1 MSTGT
6 EVSGGQER
14 DSADLARFGYKQE
27 LKRSL
32 GLFSSFAVAFSY
44 ISPSTGI
51 FTLFAL
57 GLTTLGGVFIW
68 TWPVVALGQFLVA
81 LNFAEV
87 SSHYPI
93 AGSVFQWT
101 KYLASRAY
109 SWFTGWI
116 YLFAGILTV
125 TAVVATLPL
134 ALIPAL
140 NGLGWKSLNPL
151 SLNTQLVV
159 ALITLVVITILNIY
173 GVRLV
178 SIINNTGVV
187 FEILGMFVFAIVL
200 LAFHNHQGF
209 HVVTNSAGFRV
220 EPASFLAAM
229 FMSLFVIYGFDTAST
244 LSEETKDP
252 RRAAPKAVLYS
263 VIGAFIIGG
272 VFLLGALVAI
282 PNLKT
287 ATSGLGWN
295 PAQIIEANFSTGF
308 ATLYLF
314 VVSAAIFVCCLSI
327 MAATIRLCF
336 GMSRDNQLPG
346 SKFLS
351 RVSPRLHTPVWSCI
365 AVAAIAAI
373 PFYQYSG
380 VAIIAIAATGMIYLS
395 YFLGNLVIMRAR
407 ARGWPRTRA
416 PFRLGRWGI
425 LVNIVALLYG
435 GAMLVNFA
443 WPRASQQPQAQ
454 PDRRAAQAELPGRDP
469 DPVDRGGLHRADR
482 GHLLPDRGPDQGVR
496 AGDRAAR
503 GRPGRGR
510 PRAVPGRLP
519 SLGHGPAAGTGQPGT
534 GSRGA
539 GAAASAPRCAPA
551 PGSRRRSCAGRAPPC
566 TGRSRTGWRARSRP
580 ARWCRATG
588 CRPSTTWPRG
598 SGSAG

>member
-14 DSADLARFGYKQE
+14 DSADLAGFGYNQE

-57 GLTTLGGVFIW
+57 GLTTIGGVFIW
-68 TWPVVALGQFLVA
+68 TWPVVALGQFIVA

-87 SSHYPI
+87 SSHYPV

-101 KYLASRAY
+101 KYLASRTY
-109 SWFTGWI
+109 SWFTGWT

-140 NGLGWKSLNPL
+140 NGLGWHSLNAG

-178 SIINNTGVV
+178 SIINNTGVL
-187 FEILGMFVFAIVL
+187 FEILGMFVFALVL

-209 HVVTNSAGFRV
+209 HVVTNSAGFHV
-220 EPASFLAAM
+220 TGSTFLAAM

-244 LSEETKDP
+244 LAEETKDP
-252 RRAAPKAVLYS
+252 RRAAPKAVLFS
-263 VIGAFIIGG
+263 VVGAFIIGG
-272 VFLLGALVAI
+272 VFLLGVLVAI
-282 PNLKT
+282 PNLGT
-287 ATSGLGWN
+287 AVKDDYG

-308 ATLYLF
+308 ATVYLL

-327 MAATIRLCF
+327 LAATIRLCF

-346 SKFLS
+346 SKYLS
-351 RVSPRLHTPVWSCI
+351 RVSPRLHTPVWSCV
-365 AVAAIAAI
+365 AVAAISAI
-373 PFYQYSG
+373 PFWQYSG
-380 VAIIAIAATGMIYLS
+380 AGIIAIAATGMIYLS
-395 YFLGNLVIMRAR
+395 YFLGNIVIMRAR
-407 ARGWPRTRA
+407 ARGWPKRRA
-416 PFRLGRWGI
+416 PFRLGRWGL

-443 WPRASQQPQAQ
+443 WPRAASNPKPNQTSGLLHLNFLDGVPILWTVVVFIVLIGAIYYLIVGRTKAFAPVTVPSEEDSVAQ
-454 PDRRAAQAELPGRDP
+454 PA
-469 DPVDRGGLHRADR
+469 GG
-482 GHLLPDRGPDQGVR
+482 
-496 AGDRAAR
+496 
-503 GRPGRGR
+503 
-510 PRAVPGRLP
+510 
-519 SLGHGPAAGTGQPGT
+519 S
-534 GSRGA
+534 
-539 GAAASAPRCAPA
+539 GAAA
-551 PGSRRRSCAGRAPPC
+551 
-566 TGRSRTGWRARSRP
+566 
-580 ARWCRATG
+580 
-588 CRPSTTWPRG
+588 
-598 SGSAG
+598 

>member
-14 DSADLARFGYKQE
+14 DSADLAGFGYNQE

-57 GLTTLGGVFIW
+57 GLTTIGGVFIW
-68 TWPVVALGQFLVA
+68 TWPVVALGQFIVA

-87 SSHYPI
+87 SSHYPV

-101 KYLASRAY
+101 KYLASRTY
-109 SWFTGWI
+109 SWFTGWT

-140 NGLGWKSLNPL
+140 NGLGWHSLNAG

-178 SIINNTGVV
+178 SIINNTGVL
-187 FEILGMFVFAIVL
+187 FEILGMFVFALVL

-209 HVVTNSAGFRV
+209 HVVTNSAGFHV
-220 EPASFLAAM
+220 TGSTFLAAM

-244 LSEETKDP
+244 LAEETKDP
-252 RRAAPKAVLYS
+252 RRAAPKAVLFS
-263 VIGAFIIGG
+263 VVGAFIIGG
-272 VFLLGALVAI
+272 VFLLGVLVAI
-282 PNLKT
+282 PNLGT
-287 ATSGLGWN
+287 AVKDDYG

-308 ATLYLF
+308 ATVYLL

-327 MAATIRLCF
+327 LAATIRLCF

-351 RVSPRLHTPVWSCI
+351 RVSPRLHTPVWSCV
-365 AVAAIAAI
+365 AVAAISAI
-373 PFYQYSG
+373 PFWQYSG
-380 VAIIAIAATGMIYLS
+380 AGIIAIAATGMIYLS
-395 YFLGNLVIMRAR
+395 YFLGNIVIMRAR
-407 ARGWPRTRA
+407 ARGWPKRRA
-416 PFRLGRWGI
+416 PFRLGRWGL
-425 LVNIVALLYG
+425 LVNIIALLYG

-443 WPRASQQPQAQ
+443 WPRAASNPKPNQT
-454 PDRRAAQAELPGRDP
+454 
-469 DPVDRGGLHRADR
+469 GGLL
-482 GHLLPDRGPDQGVR
+482 HLNFLDGVPILWTVVVFIVLVG
-496 AGDRAAR
+496 AIYYLIV
-503 GRPGRGR
+503 GRTKAFAPVT
-510 PRAVPGRLP
+510 VPAEED
-519 SLGHGPAAGTGQPGT
+519 SVGQP
-534 GSRGA
+534 A
-539 GAAASAPRCAPA
+539 G
-551 PGSRRRSCAGRAPPC
+551 
-566 TGRSRTGWRARSRP
+566 
-580 ARWCRATG
+580 
-588 CRPSTTWPRG
+588 G
-598 SGSAG
+598 SGAVA

>member
-1 MSTGT
+1 MS
-6 EVSGGQER
+6 VSEATPGGHER

-32 GLFSSFAVAFSY
+32 GVFSSFAVAFSY

-68 TWPVVALGQFLVA
+68 TWPVVALGQFIVA

-87 SSHYPI
+87 SSHYPV

-101 KYLASRAY
+101 KYLAGRTYA
-109 SWFTGWI
+109 WFSGWI

-140 NGLGWKSLNPL
+140 YGLGWHLSSSLH
-151 SLNTQLVV
+151 TEEVV
-159 ALITLVVITILNIY
+159 ALITLIVITVLNIY

-178 SIINNTGVV
+178 ALINNTGVL

-209 HVVTNSAGFRV
+209 HVVTNSGGFHV
-220 EPASFLAAM
+220 GANSFLAAM

-244 LSEETKDP
+244 LAEETKDP
-252 RRAAPKAVLYS
+252 RRNAPKAVLFS
-263 VIGAFIIGG
+263 VIGAFVIGG
-272 VFLLGALVAI
+272 VFLLASLMAI
-282 PNLKT
+282 PNLHAAIT
-287 ATSGLGWN
+287 GNGGLGFG
-295 PAQIIEANFSTGF
+295 PANIIEANFSSGF

-336 GMSRDNQLPG
+336 GMARDHQLPW
-346 SKFLS
+346 SRHLS
-351 RVSPRLHTPVWSCI
+351 RVAPNLHTPVWACI
-365 AVAAIAAI
+365 TVAVLAAV
-373 PFYQYSG
+373 PFGKYSG
-380 VAIIAIAATGMIYLS
+380 AGIVAIAATGMIYLS

-407 ARGWPRTRA
+407 LRGWPRTAA
-416 PFRLGRWGI
+416 PFKLGRWGPV
-425 LVNIVALLYG
+425 VNVVALLYG

-443 WPRASQQPQAQ
+443 WPRVASNPEPKQTAG
-454 PDRRAAQAELPGRDP
+454 ALSF
-469 DPVDRGGLHRADR
+469 GLHFLDDIPILWTVVI
-482 GHLLPDRGPDQGVR
+482 GITVIGLIYYL
-496 AGDRAAR
+496 
-503 GRPGRGR
+503 
-510 PRAVPGRLP
+510 
-519 SLGHGPAAGTGQPGT
+519 AAGRRQPF
-534 GSRGA
+534 SPVIPPAEEPEPA
-539 GAAASAPRCAPA
+539 G
-551 PGSRRRSCAGRAPPC
+551 
-566 TGRSRTGWRARSRP
+566 
-580 ARWCRATG
+580 
-588 CRPSTTWPRG
+588 STT
-598 SGSAG
+598 

>member
-14 DSADLARFGYKQE
+14 DSADLAGFGYKQE

-32 GLFSSFAVAFSY
+32 GFFSSFAVAFSY

-57 GLTTLGGVFIW
+57 GLTTIGGVFIW
-68 TWPVVALGQFLVA
+68 TWPVVALGQFIVA

-101 KYLASRAY
+101 KYLANRSY
-109 SWFTGWI
+109 SWFTGWM
-116 YLFAGILTV
+116 YLFAGIITV

-140 NGLGWKSLNPL
+140 NGLGWHSLNAA
-151 SLNTQLVV
+151 SLHTQLVV
-159 ALITLVVITILNIY
+159 ALITLVVITVLNIY

-178 SIINNTGVV
+178 ALINNTGVL
-187 FEILGMFVFAIVL
+187 FEILGMFVFALVM

-209 HVVTNSAGFRV
+209 HVVTDSAGFHV
-220 EPASFLAAM
+220 NGSSFLAAM

-244 LSEETKDP
+244 LAEETRDP

-272 VFLLGALVAI
+272 VFLLGTLVAI
-282 PNLKT
+282 PH
-287 ATSGLGWN
+287 LGVAVKNAWG

-327 MAATIRLCF
+327 LAATIRLCF
-336 GMSRDNQLPG
+336 GMARDNQLPF
-346 SKFLS
+346 SKPLS
-351 RVSPRLHTPVWSCI
+351 RVSPGLHTPVWACI
-365 AVAAIAAI
+365 VIALLSAV
-373 PFYQYSG
+373 PFVKYAG
-380 VAIIAIAATGMIYLS
+380 VGIIAIAATGMIYLS

-407 ARGWPRTRA
+407 ARGWPRIGA
-416 PFRLGRWGI
+416 PFKLGRWGI

-435 GAMLVNFA
+435 GAMIVNFA
-443 WPRASQQPQAQ
+443 WPRVASNPKPNQTGGLLSFGLKFLNDIPILWTVAIFIALVGALYYLITGRRKAFAPVTTPPEDDPVLQQPAGGAE
-454 PDRRAAQAELPGRDP
+454 AAD
-469 DPVDRGGLHRADR
+469 
-482 GHLLPDRGPDQGVR
+482 
-496 AGDRAAR
+496 
-503 GRPGRGR
+503 
-510 PRAVPGRLP
+510 
-519 SLGHGPAAGTGQPGT
+519 
-534 GSRGA
+534 
-539 GAAASAPRCAPA
+539 
-551 PGSRRRSCAGRAPPC
+551 
-566 TGRSRTGWRARSRP
+566 
-580 ARWCRATG
+580 
-588 CRPSTTWPRG
+588 
-598 SGSAG
+598 

>member
-6 EVSGGQER
+6 QISGGQER
-14 DSADLARFGYKQE
+14 DTADLARFGYKQE

-101 KYLASRAY
+101 KYLANRSY
-109 SWFTGWI
+109 SWFTGWM
-116 YLFAGILTV
+116 YLFAGVITV
-125 TAVVATLPL
+125 SAVVATLPI

-140 NGLGWKSLNPL
+140 NGLGWHGLGAGSASTLL
-151 SLNTQLVV
+151 HTQEIV
-159 ALITLVVITILNIY
+159 ALITLVVITVLNIF

-178 SIINNTGVV
+178 AIINNTGVL

-200 LAFHNHQGF
+200 MAFHNHQGF
-209 HVVTNSAGFRV
+209 HVVTNSAGFHV
-220 EPASFLAAM
+220 GPSSFLAAM

-244 LSEETKDP
+244 LAEETRNP
-252 RRAAPKAVLYS
+252 RRAAPRAVLYS
-263 VIGAFIIGG
+263 VIGAFVIGG
-272 VFLLGALVAI
+272 VFLLGTLVAI
-282 PNLKT
+282 PNLHT

-295 PAQIIEANFSTGF
+295 PAQVIEANFSTGF

-327 MAATIRLCF
+327 LAATIRLCF
-336 GMSRDNQLPG
+336 GMARDNQLPVSG
-346 SKFLS
+346 PLA
-351 RVSPRLHTPVWSCI
+351 RVSPSLHTPVWTCI
-365 AVAAIAAI
+365 VVALLAAV
-373 PFYQYSG
+373 PFIKYAG

-395 YFLGNLVIMRAR
+395 YFLGNIVIMRAR
-407 ARGWPRTRA
+407 ARGWPRVSA

-425 LVNIVALLYG
+425 VVNILALLYG

-443 WPRASQQPQAQ
+443 WPRVASNPEPRQT
-454 PDRRAAQAELPGRDP
+454 
-469 DPVDRGGLHRADR
+469 GGL
-482 GHLLPDRGPDQGVR
+482 L
-496 AGDRAAR
+496 
-503 GRPGRGR
+503 
-510 PRAVPGRLP
+510 
-519 SLGHGPAAGTGQPGT
+519 SLGLGFLNRIPILWTVAIVIALIGAIYYLLVGRTKTIAPVTAPSPDDELPAAGVLGRPQPDG
-534 GSRGA
+534 
-539 GAAASAPRCAPA
+539 
-551 PGSRRRSCAGRAPPC
+551 
-566 TGRSRTGWRARSRP
+566 
-580 ARWCRATG
+580 
-588 CRPSTTWPRG
+588 
-598 SGSAG
+598 

>member
-1 MSTGT
+1 MSTDT
-6 EVSGGQER
+6 QVSGGSER

-32 GLFSSFAVAFSY
+32 GFFSSFAVAFSY

-68 TWPVVALGQFLVA
+68 TWPVVALGQFIVA

-87 SSHYPI
+87 SSHYPV

-101 KYLASRAY
+101 KYLANRTY
-109 SWFTGWI
+109 SWFTGWG

-140 NGLGWKSLNPL
+140 NGLGWHSLNAG

-173 GVRLV
+173 GVKLV
-178 SIINNTGVV
+178 SVINNTGVV
-187 FEILGMFVFAIVL
+187 FEILGMFVFALVL
-200 LAFHNHQGF
+200 MAFHNHQGF
-209 HVVTNSAGFRV
+209 HVVTNSAGFHV
-220 EPASFLAAM
+220 NGSTFLAAM

-263 VIGAFIIGG
+263 VVGAFIIGG

-282 PNLKT
+282 PNLGT
-287 ATSGLGWN
+287 AVKDGYG
-295 PAQIIEANFSTGF
+295 PAQIIEANFPTGF

-327 MAATIRLCF
+327 LAATIRLCF

-351 RVSPRLHTPVWSCI
+351 RVSPGLHTPVWSCI

-373 PFYQYSG
+373 PFIQYSG
-380 VAIIAIAATGMIYLS
+380 AGIIAIAATGMIYLS
-395 YFLGNLVIMRAR
+395 YFLGNIVIMRAR
-407 ARGWPRTRA
+407 ARGWPRRSA
-416 PFRLGRWGI
+416 PFKLGRWGL

-435 GAMLVNFA
+435 GAMIVNFA
-443 WPRASQQPQAQ
+443 WPRAASNPKPNQTAGLLKLGFLDGIPILWTVVVFIALVG
-454 PDRRAAQAELPGRDP
+454 AIYYLAVGRTKAFAPVTSPSDD
-469 DPVDRGGLHRADR
+469 DPVE
-482 GHLLPDRGPDQGVR
+482 Q
-496 AGDRAAR
+496 
-503 GRPGRGR
+503 
-510 PRAVPGRLP
+510 
-519 SLGHGPAAGTGQPGT
+519 AAG
-534 GSRGA
+534 
-539 GAAASAPRCAPA
+539 GAAA
-551 PGSRRRSCAGRAPPC
+551 
-566 TGRSRTGWRARSRP
+566 
-580 ARWCRATG
+580 
-588 CRPSTTWPRG
+588 
-598 SGSAG
+598 